1 MKKLYSLF
9 LILQIAALPFTG
21 AFADDNASK
30 GSTIGRP
37 DDANVKDHLPKVR
50 RIIMAENAM
59 ETESLRISLDA
70 RTSTGFVIGKICD
83 QCNEIQA
90 QITPETRAYHDGKEI
105 PLARASDRLGRYAT
119 VFMDMENKRVTRIIW

>member
-9 LILQIAALPFTG
+9 LILQIAVTPFTG
-21 AFADDNASK
+21 AFAEDNANK
-30 GSTIGRP
+30 GSTAARP
-37 DDANVKDHLPKVR
+37 DGLNIRDYPKVR
-50 RIIMAENAM
+50 RVIMAENAM

-90 QITPETRAYHDGKEI
+90 QITPETRVYHDGKEI

-119 VFMDMENKRVTRIIW
+119 VFLDMENKRVTRIIW

>member
-1 MKKLYSLF
+1 MNKLFSIF
-9 LILQIAALPFTG
+9 LILQVAALPFTG
-21 AFADDNASK
+21 AFAEDNAGK
-30 GSTIGRP
+30 GSTTGRP
-37 DDANVKDHLPKVR
+37 DKVR
-50 RIIMAENAM
+50 RVIMAENAM

-83 QCNEIQA
+83 QCDEIQA

-119 VFMDMENKRVTRIIW
+119 VFLDMENKRVTRITW